1 MLSTVNSGTFYGPKH
16 IILQSVDSGLGS
28 RADMP
33 VLEDV
38 VLSLAAFSFQSDAQL
53 DSRHG
58 RLVSRIDI
66 GSLARFFVE

>member
-1 MLSTVNSGTFYGPKH
+1 
-16 IILQSVDSGLGS
+16 
-28 RADMP
+28 MP